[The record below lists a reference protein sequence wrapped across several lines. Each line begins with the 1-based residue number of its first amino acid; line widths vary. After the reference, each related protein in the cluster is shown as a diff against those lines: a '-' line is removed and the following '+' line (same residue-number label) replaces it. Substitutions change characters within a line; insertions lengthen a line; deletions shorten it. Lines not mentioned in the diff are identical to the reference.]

1 VIQDGFG
8 YVGTMAVRAPER
20 PTAAPVAPTPRRT
33 NQFAHCVPLF
43 DEHSRLSA
51 EDPRRSDLRE
61 RLITEHLELAENIAK
76 RFGGRGESF
85 DDLVQVARTGLIHA
99 VDRYD
104 PGKGRDFLS
113 FAVPTIMGEVR
124 RHFRDTAWSM
134 RVPRGL
140 KELQQNLA
148 RATGE
153 LAHDLG
159 RSPTPS
165 ELAAHLDIDVE
176 TVREGLLAAEAYKPA
191 SLDAPARGGEH
202 VTVADQLADHESP
215 YSKADDH
222 LTLQAAMAVLP
233 PRERAIIE
241 MRFVEEL
248 TQSQI
253 AERVGVSQMQVSRL
267 LTKTLDQLRHR
278 IVAD

>member
-1 VIQDGFG
+1 MI
-8 YVGTMAVRAPER
+8 VRAPER
-20 PTAAPVAPTPRRT
+20 PTATLVVPTPRRSD
-33 NQFAHCVPLF
+33 QFAHCAPLF
-43 DEHSRLSA
+43 DEHSRLAA
-51 EDPRRSDLRE
+51 EDPRRPDLRE

-76 RFGGRGESF
+76 RFAGRGESF

-99 VDRYD
+99 VDRFD

-140 KELQQNLA
+140 KELQQHLA
-148 RATGE
+148 KAAGE
-153 LAHDLG
+153 LAHGLG

-176 TVREGLLAAEAYKPA
+176 TVREGLLAAEAYRPA
-191 SLDAPARGGEH
+191 SLDAPARGGADTL
-202 VTVADQLADHESP
+202 TVADQLADRESP
-215 YSKADDH
+215 YTKADDH
-222 LTLQAAMAVLP
+222 LTLQAAMAGLP
-233 PRERAIIE
+233 PRNRAILE
-241 MRFVEEL
+241 MWFVEEL

-267 LTKTLDQLRHR
+267 LTKTLEQLRHR

>member
-1 VIQDGFG
+1 MSG
-8 YVGTMAVRAPER
+8 ER
-20 PTAAPVAPTPRRT
+20 KTLLHRPDEY
-33 NQFAHCVPLF
+33 AHCEPLF
-43 DEHSRLSA
+43 EELGTLDDG
-51 EDPRRSDLRE
+51 DPRREAVRSKLV
-61 RLITEHLELAENIAK
+61 TELLPLAEHIAT
-76 RFGGRGESF
+76 RFSGRGEPRE
-85 DDLVQVARTGLIHA
+85 DLVQVARIGLINA
-99 VDRYD
+99 VDRFD
-104 PGKGRDFLS
+104 PTRGHDFLS

-124 RHFRDTAWSM
+124 RHFRDSAWSM
-134 RVPRGL
+134 RVPRAL
-140 KELQQNLA
+140 KELQQNLVK
-148 RATGE
+148 ATGE

-191 SLDAPARGGEH
+191 SLDAPARGGGDTG
-202 VTVADQLADHESP
+202 TVGDQLADGESP
-215 YSKADDH
+215 YTRADDH
-222 LTLQAAMAVLP
+222 LTLEAAMADLP

-267 LTKTLDQLRHR
+267 LAKTLDQLRHR
-278 IVAD
+278 VVAG

>member
-1 VIQDGFG
+1 MIQDGFG

-20 PTAAPVAPTPRRT
+20 PTATPVVSTPRRI

-43 DEHSRLSA
+43 DEHSRLAA
-51 EDPRRSDLRE
+51 EDPRRTGLRD

-140 KELQQNLA
+140 KELQQTLA

-191 SLDAPARGGEH
+191 SLDAPTRGGDH
-202 VTVADQLADHESP
+202 GTVADQLADRESP

-267 LTKTLDQLRHR
+267 LTKTLQQLRGR
-278 IVAD
+278 IVEE

>member
-1 VIQDGFG
+1 MV
-8 YVGTMAVRAPER
+8 VRAPER
-20 PTAAPVAPTPRRT
+20 PAATLTPAPRRA
-33 NQFAHCVPLF
+33 NQFAHCAPLF
-43 DEHSRLSA
+43 DERSELTPG
-51 EDPRRSDLRE
+51 DPRQAELRA
-61 RLITEHLELAENIAK
+61 RLITEHLALAENIAK
-76 RFGGRGESF
+76 RFAGRGESF

-104 PGKGRDFLS
+104 PGRGRDFLS

-124 RHFRDTAWSM
+124 RHFRDSAWSM
-134 RVPRGL
+134 RVPRAL
-140 KELQQNLA
+140 KELQQNLVK
-148 RATGE
+148 ATGE

-191 SLDAPARGGEH
+191 SLDAPVRGGGD
-202 VTVADQLADHESP
+202 TGTIGDQLADRESP
-215 YSKADDH
+215 YTKADDH
-222 LTLQAAMAVLP
+222 LTLEAAMADLP

-267 LTKTLDQLRHR
+267 LAKTLEQLRHR
-278 IVAD
+278 VVAG

>member
-1 VIQDGFG
+1 MIPDGFG
-8 YVGTMAVRAPER
+8 YVGTMVVRAPER
-20 PTAAPVAPTPRRT
+20 PPATLVASTPRRS

-43 DEHSRLSA
+43 HEHSRLPA
-51 EDPRRSDLRE
+51 EDPRRTGLRD

-76 RFGGRGESF
+76 RFGGRGESY

-104 PGKGRDFLS
+104 PTKGRDFLS

-124 RHFRDTAWSM
+124 RHFRDSAWSM

-140 KELQQNLA
+140 KELQQTLA

-191 SLDAPARGGEH
+191 SLDAPARGGTD

-215 YSKADDH
+215 YTKSDDH
-222 LTLQAAMAVLP
+222 LTLQAAMAGLP

-267 LTKTLDQLRHR
+267 LTKTLEQLRHR